1 MFIFVRRWDRLY
13 SKHMK
18 LLLLIS
24 GLFLLNNSIYGQSGQ
39 ANISSDETQNKSSE
53 NSFIPLFSELEKNGI
68 NTAKINIEISNNDLE
83 KLKNFDFSPY
93 RVYNNSQKI
102 QIENGPVIE
111 IYSVEKMINMGV
123 VYENAYI
130 LSKKNVDNMFVTHEI
145 MPLVNIG
152 YGLTAAE
159 VLH

>member
-1 MFIFVRRWDRLY
+1 
-13 SKHMK
+13 MK

-24 GLFLLNNSIYGQSGQ
+24 GLFLLNNSIYGQSGSV
-39 ANISSDETQNKSSE
+39 NISSDETQNQSSE
-53 NSFIPLFSELEKNGI
+53 NLITPVFSELEKNGI
-68 NTAKINIEISNNDLE
+68 NTAKINIEISSNDIE
-83 KLKNFDFSPY
+83 KLKSFDFSPF

-102 QIENGPVIE
+102 QIENGPIIE
-111 IYSVEKMINMGV
+111 IYSVEKMIGMGV
-123 VYENAYI
+123 EYENTYI
-130 LSKKNVDNMFVTHEI
+130 LSKKNVDNTFVTHEI